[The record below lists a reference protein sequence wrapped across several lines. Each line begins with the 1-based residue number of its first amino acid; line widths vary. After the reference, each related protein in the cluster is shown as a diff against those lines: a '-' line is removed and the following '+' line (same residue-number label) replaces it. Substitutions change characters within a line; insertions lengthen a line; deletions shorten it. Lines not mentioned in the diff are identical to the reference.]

1 MKMICALSLVITCA
15 HVLGCV
21 STPTPK
27 IPQEFELSCS
37 NIVKDVA
44 PTIIEIDGP
53 TDKVTGAA
61 SGAAVCGGEAFALTT
76 PACVISGPLFP
87 ICFMVVVLPATT
99 LSAGT
104 CAAIGAIFSENSED
118 VDAKRSMLADALT
131 SLEPDQ
137 QLVPL
142 LQQKLIEAFSTGT
155 LPSNNEPK
163 TTDTGCQIRIA
174 KTKFSTFG
182 FGINKPFFLR
192 VSADLEIL
200 RGDDQEPIFVKSY
213 QLTSA
218 SKMSMDEWR
227 VNNDEPVRTTLRDLL
242 VGISSEMSSYVMLSK
257 KRQ

>member
-1 MKMICALSLVITCA
+1 MKMICALPLFIVCA
-15 HVLGCV
+15 HVVGCV

-27 IPQEFELSCS
+27 IPQEFDLNYS
-37 NIVKDVA
+37 NIVEDIA

-53 TDKVTGAA
+53 EDKG
-61 SGAAVCGGEAFALTT
+61 SGAAEGATQCGGEAFAQTL
-76 PACVISGPLFP
+76 PACVILGPLFP
-87 ICFMVVVLPATT
+87 ICFMIVVLPATT

-104 CAAIGAIFSENSED
+104 CAAIGAIVSENSED

-131 SLEPDQ
+131 SLDPDQ

-142 LQQKLIEAFSTGT
+142 LQQKLIEAFSTGSQ
-155 LPSNNEPK
+155 PSNNEPK
-163 TTDTGCQIRIA
+163 TTDAGWQIRIA

-200 RGDDQEPIFVKSY
+200 RGDDQEPVFVKSY
-213 QLTSA
+213 QFTSA

-242 VGISSEMSSYVMLSK
+242 VKISSEMSSDVMLSK
-257 KRQ
+257 NGL